1 MGPLQDIKHKH
12 QQLPA
17 YSFEGDSI
25 EPEHKSNVQQQQAIH
40 KLGKLPEI
48 GPDGIHKTHGPFVE
62 EKLADLPV
70 NPFHHKHKE
79 IKSQN
84 QEEVDWA

>member
-12 QQLPA
+12 QQLPT
-17 YSFEGDSI
+17 YSYEANTL
-25 EPEHKSNVQQQQAIH
+25 PEQEDVQQQQAIH

-48 GPDGIHKTHGPFVE
+48 GPDGIHKTHGPFME
-62 EKLADLPV
+62 EKLQDLPV

-79 IKSQN
+79 IKSEN
-84 QEEVDWA
+84 QEEVNWE